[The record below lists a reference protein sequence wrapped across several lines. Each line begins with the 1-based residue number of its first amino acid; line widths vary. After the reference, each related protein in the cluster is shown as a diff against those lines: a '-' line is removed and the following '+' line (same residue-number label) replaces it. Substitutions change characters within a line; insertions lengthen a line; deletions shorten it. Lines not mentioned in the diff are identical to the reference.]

1 MTPSDREIVTSR
13 TLAAPRELVWKVWT
27 DPAHV
32 GNWWGPNGFTTTT
45 SRIDVR
51 PGGVWTFVMHGPDGR
66 DYENKITYIEVVE
79 PERLVYAHGG
89 GIDDL
94 EPVSFHMTVTFVE
107 RNGQTELTM
116 RAVFPTAEERDRVA
130 REYGAVEGAVQHL
143 GRLAE
148 YLQTVARA

>member
-1 MTPSDREIVTSR
+1 MNSTDREIVTSR
-13 TLAAPRELVWKVWT
+13 TFAAPRSLVWKVWT
-27 DPAHV
+27 EPAHV

-45 SRIDVR
+45 SHIDVR

-66 DYENKITYIEVVE
+66 DYDNTITYIEVVE

-89 GIDDL
+89 GDGDL
-94 EPVSFHMTVTFVE
+94 ADVSFHVTVTFVE
-107 RNGQTELTM
+107 RDGQTELMM
-116 RAVFPTAEERDRVA
+116 RSVFPTAEERDRVA

-148 YLQTVARA
+148 YLANCT